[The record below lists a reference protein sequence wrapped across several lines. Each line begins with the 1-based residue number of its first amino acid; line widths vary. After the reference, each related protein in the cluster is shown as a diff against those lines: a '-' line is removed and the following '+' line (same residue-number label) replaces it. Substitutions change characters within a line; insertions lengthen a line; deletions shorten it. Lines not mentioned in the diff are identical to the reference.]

1 MNNKRPGMGEQ
12 LLRSLVLS
20 FAVMWLIST
29 FFGWPGQK
37 KKDDAAARDPKLAAR
52 ATLDNA
58 FEGLAAGRALS
69 PDAAKAEV
77 ATLQSAITANPADK
91 YALWARLRSGLL
103 QQYVLKDA
111 PSALK
116 NYDEVIKRGS
126 PDDVDAQAIFQKGD
140 WQWFTARDD
149 ASTSTTLAPTKVEAT
164 QTLETLI
171 HRGRGASQYLDTP
184 IFVPAMA
191 DGTRSYDPN
200 LLPTAGFRKVKVGE
214 LKGTLAAPN
223 PQGILDRINA
233 YYSTTTLN
241 RGMDALVNAFGAH
254 PAYSYGLAIIALAIL
269 LRTLMQPINRRQYE
283 SMKGM
288 AALAP
293 EMKKIQEK
301 YKAKPNDS
309 PEVARD
315 KQMRSFQEVRE
326 LQKVHGV
333 NPQMGCA
340 LAFVQMPV
348 FFYIINPLMM
358 HYEPKMELVGASFG
372 WVASLARPDYVL
384 LALYGLTMLI
394 SFRLS
399 SQPQT
404 GQMEE
409 MQKQMQIMSTWV
421 FPIMLPFFMKGF
433 SSAFILYWMSFNI
446 VSMIYQYWMMKK
458 ADPNR
463 SVIKALLGQSDAPPA
478 PAVAT
483 LPPRPRSA
491 GSLKS
496 ASLAEREAVDTTKVT
511 EVKRVKS
518 LSPEEPEEPAAE
530 AANGANGHA
539 NGKNGHANGSARAG
553 EITMGAPDG
562 KGDAGKGS
570 GSSPGGNNESG
581 NGSSAAQRARRRRR
595 Y

>member
-1 MNNKRPGMGEQ
+1 
-12 LLRSLVLS
+12 
-20 FAVMWLIST
+20 
-29 FFGWPGQK
+29 
-37 KKDDAAARDPKLAAR
+37 
-52 ATLDNA
+52 
-58 FEGLAAGRALS
+58 
-69 PDAAKAEV
+69 
-77 ATLQSAITANPADK
+77 
-91 YALWARLRSGLL
+91 
-103 QQYVLKDA
+103 
-111 PSALK
+111 
-116 NYDEVIKRGS
+116 
-126 PDDVDAQAIFQKGD
+126 
-140 WQWFTARDD
+140 
-149 ASTSTTLAPTKVEAT
+149 
-164 QTLETLI
+164 
-171 HRGRGASQYLDTP
+171 
-184 IFVPAMA
+184 
-191 DGTRSYDPN
+191 
-200 LLPTAGFRKVKVGE
+200 
-214 LKGTLAAPN
+214 
-223 PQGILDRINA
+223 
-233 YYSTTTLN
+233 
-241 RGMDALVNAFGAH
+241 
-254 PAYSYGLAIIALAIL
+254 
-269 LRTLMQPINRRQYE
+269 
-283 SMKGM
+283 MKGM

>member
-1 MNNKRPGMGEQ
+1 MGEQ
-12 LLRSLVLS
+12 LLRSLLLS

-37 KKDDAAARDPKLAAR
+37 KKDDAVARDPKLEAR

-58 FEGLAAGRALS
+58 FDGLASNRAIAA
-69 PDAAKAEV
+69 DAAKSEV
-77 ATLQSAITANPADK
+77 AALQTAITSNANDK
-91 YALWARLRSGLL
+91 YAQWARLRSGLL
-103 QQYVLKDA
+103 QQYVLKN
-111 PSALK
+111 PALALTS
-116 NYDEVIKRGS
+116 YDEIIKHGT
-126 PDDVDAQAIFQKGD
+126 PDEVDAQATFQKGD
-140 WQWFTARDD
+140 WQWFTAQD
-149 ASTSTTLAPTKVEAT
+149 STSTSTPLTPTKIEAA
-164 QTLETLI
+164 QTLESLI
-171 HRGRGASQYLDTP
+171 HRGRGASEYLNTQ
-184 IFVPAMA
+184 ILVPAILP
-191 DGTRSYDPN
+191 GTKSYDPN
-200 LLPTAGFRKVKVGE
+200 LLPAQGFRKVKVGE
-214 LKGTLAAPN
+214 LKGTLAQPN

-233 YYSTTTLN
+233 YYSTTPLN

-288 AALAP
+288 SALAP

-326 LQKVHGV
+326 LQKAHGV

-372 WVASLARPDYVL
+372 WVASLARPDYIL
-384 LALYGLTMLI
+384 LALYGLTMLV

-399 SQPQT
+399 AQPQT
-404 GQMEE
+404 GQMDE

-463 SVIKALLGQSDAPPA
+463 SVIKALLGRTDAPPA

-483 LPPRPRSA
+483 LPPRPKSL

-496 ASLAEREAVDTTKVT
+496 ASLAEKEATDTTKVK
-511 EVKRVKS
+511 EIKRVKS
-518 LSPEEPEEPAAE
+518 LSAEEPSVETSG
-530 AANGANGHA
+530 NGANGHA
-539 NGKNGHANGSARAG
+539 NGTNGHANGSSKAC
-553 EITMGAPDG
+553 EITMAPLDG
-562 KGDAGKGS
+562 QGDAGKDAGKGS
-570 GSSPGGNNESG
+570 GGASGGNNEGGG
-581 NGSSAAQRARRRRR
+581 NNGSAAQRARRRRR